1 MRVKY
6 SMEHIT
12 LGQVASTIVLIGT
25 ISGFFI
31 TILKW
36 YKNKILD
43 KLDNFNIRITKLE
56 NDSKMNKEENTI
68 LLKGQLACLKGLKE
82 QGCNGP
88 VTESINEIET
98 YLLKQ
103 AHR

>member
-1 MRVKY
+1 
-6 SMEHIT
+6 MEKIT
-12 LGQVASTIVLIGT
+12 LAQIGSAIALISLIGT
-25 ISGFFI
+25 FFLA
-31 TILKW
+31 ILKW
-36 YKNKILD
+36 YKTKIVD
-43 KLDNFNIRITKLE
+43 KLDNFNTRITKLE
-56 NDSKMNKEENTI
+56 IDSKTNKEENTI

-88 VTESINEIET
+88 VTESISEIEN